1 MGSSPEPVAALPGQ
15 GTAVKMTSAA
25 RWAGLAA
32 GLSLALVSLAVAR
45 VPSGTGEV
53 PAHLSL
59 VAEPAVKVG
68 VDPVGRELLSERL
81 LVPGRT
87 PVSGVVRVSNFTGRA
102 LHLEPRLRS
111 REGDLPD
118 ALRVDVLAG
127 GESLYSGRLDR
138 LSAGLRLPAR
148 GQENVRFR
156 ISAPADAARGV
167 QGRAVRLSLRWAV
180 RRAAG

>member
-1 MGSSPEPVAALPGQ
+1 MAAASGQ
-15 GTAVKMTSAA
+15 GSAVKITSAA

-45 VPSGTGEV
+45 VPSSTGEV
-53 PAHLSL
+53 PAHVSL
-59 VAEPAVKVG
+59 IAEPAVKVG
-68 VDPVGRELLSERL
+68 VDPVGRELLRERL

-102 LHLEPRLRS
+102 LRIEPRLRS
-111 REGDLPD
+111 RDGELPG

-127 GESLYSGRLDR
+127 GESIYSGRLAG

-148 GQENVRFR
+148 GDQNVRFR
-156 ISAPADAARGV
+156 ISAPAGAVRGV
-167 QGRAVRLSLRWAV
+167 QGRTVRLSLRWPV

>member
-1 MGSSPEPVAALPGQ
+1 MAAPPGQ
-15 GTAVKMTSAA
+15 GNAVKMTSAA
-25 RWAGLAA
+25 RWAGLAV

-53 PAHLSL
+53 PAHVS
-59 VAEPAVKVG
+59 VIAEPAVKVG
-68 VDPVGRELLSERL
+68 VDPVGRELLRERL

-87 PVSGVVRVSNFTGRA
+87 AVSGVVRVSNFTGRA
-102 LHLEPRLRS
+102 LRLEPRLRS
-111 REGDLPD
+111 GDGELPR
-118 ALRVDVLAG
+118 ALRVDVLAR
-127 GESLYSGRLDR
+127 GESLYSGRLDA
-138 LSAGLRLPAR
+138 LSAHLRLPAR
-148 GQENVRFR
+148 GEANVRFR